1 MLLLKE
7 DSMLLLKECKLSY
20 FSRWIAFYFLIVVIS
35 IVDRFDGCL
44 MDVIRPFFFYTKIF
58 LHSFITFLDM
68 VCNFMKIDTISG
80 SFYAVVTLQ
89 LPIKEQGFILQQ
101 ILRMLL
107 PWEAAKQMLS
117 LIYHRQSPQWGVGIG
132 TLNCTFTQQEE
143 QKWQK

>member
-1 MLLLKE
+1 MLYGLVGRSVIRL
-7 DSMLLLKECKLSY
+7 DIQLVC
-20 FSRWIAFYFLIVVIS
+20 LIVVIS

-89 LPIKEQGFILQQ
+89 LPIKEQGFIL
-101 ILRMLL
+101 
-107 PWEAAKQMLS
+107 
-117 LIYHRQSPQWGVGIG
+117 
-132 TLNCTFTQQEE
+132 
-143 QKWQK
+143 